1 MKSVRK
7 QVWLFG
13 LPVSAPD
20 LGTPPC
26 SVDRTCQLYSE
37 DEDRGKKKESSL
49 FPGVGKQ
56 LIASRYFEMKLL
68 PWECFH
74 IAPLITMGRN
84 REQCSSQNSRNKG
97 RKLKLEEQ
105 VPKKGL
111 IQSKLCILAEW
122 GEFVGQQFS
131 SKGQDSHMG
140 WSCVILRWVEGGGP
154 FWVIVYR
161 AGNEGEKLET

>member
-1 MKSVRK
+1 M
-7 QVWLFG
+7 
-13 LPVSAPD
+13 
-20 LGTPPC
+20 
-26 SVDRTCQLYSE
+26 
-37 DEDRGKKKESSL
+37 
-49 FPGVGKQ
+49 
-56 LIASRYFEMKLL
+56 
-68 PWECFH
+68 
-74 IAPLITMGRN
+74 
-84 REQCSSQNSRNKG
+84 
-97 RKLKLEEQ
+97 KLEEQ

-111 IQSKLCILAEW
+111 IQSKLRILAEW